1 MTRRLLVCV
10 IKPFVS
16 ADWWE
21 KSLDLIE
28 RMAGEAPCYE
38 MRFDQSGEIIVRS
51 GNSSRHGKRKYLSIA
66 GCWGIFAAAPSG
78 P

>member
-28 RMAGEAPCYE
+28 RPAGEAPCYE
-38 MRFDQSGEIIVRS
+38 MRFDQSGEIHRPE
-51 GNSSRHGKRKYLSIA
+51 LE
-66 GCWGIFAAAPSG
+66 FAASWKKEIPIN
-78 P
+78 